1 MDKLKSKPT
10 EKEKIT
16 PLPTMREK
24 SDELDSL
31 LSAEEE
37 AAYEKLKKQKMSD
50 QGMVKTEELVDAA
63 KKVYRK
69 GKKAVGKMVEGAKKM
84 ISGNKEENKK

>member
-1 MDKLKSKPT
+1 MDKPKSKPT

-16 PLPTMREK
+16 QLPTMREK

-37 AAYEKLKKQKMSD
+37 SAYEKLKKQKMSD

-84 ISGNKEENKK
+84 ISGNKEEDKK

>member
-1 MDKLKSKPT
+1 MDKLKSKQKV
-10 EKEKIT
+10 KEKFT

>member
-1 MDKLKSKPT
+1 MDKPKSKPT

-16 PLPTMREK
+16 QLPTMREK

-37 AAYEKLKKQKMSD
+37 AAYEKLKKQNMSD

-63 KKVYRK
+63 KKVYSK
-69 GKKAVGKMVEGAKKM
+69 GKKAVLKIVEGAKKM
-84 ISGNKEENKK
+84 ISGKKEEDKK

>member
-1 MDKLKSKPT
+1 MDKLKSKQK

-84 ISGNKEENKK
+84 ISGNKEEDKK

>member
-1 MDKLKSKPT
+1 
-10 EKEKIT
+10 
-16 PLPTMREK
+16 MREK

>member
-1 MDKLKSKPT
+1 MDKLKSKQK

-69 GKKAVGKMVEGAKKM
+69 GKNAVGKMVEGAKKM